1 MCVSY
6 FDLVQLYG
14 FGARGAIRD
23 PVTLSKPLRSLL
35 QKGCRAAT
43 GAPDCSVSGG
53 QPQLHDLTSGLHLA
67 RRTTG
72 VGLVSSS
79 CTCTALVACL
89 PRPRWIIPWP
99 GTRSVH
105 TRCPSLHGW
114 MEYKVNRHKHSG
126 LQSTPAQ
133 GTACHSMTRSSAPSI
148 HRSHPRITPRVTQAP
163 DPCRR
168 TCRPPRRQPR
178 THVCCLCHRT
188 HPRLCLKV
196 NLHIGPTA
204 CKLTVPL
211 PFADVAFC
219 REQRPFLPANLKNAE
234 REQTLGMRMDCV
246 DMKSLECG
254 SSEPCTG
261 AHRPSTQYE
270 PWALGPQARGSY
282 P

>member
-1 MCVSY
+1 MSP
-6 FDLVQLYG
+6 F
-14 FGARGAIRD
+14 
-23 PVTLSKPLRSLL
+23 TLSQNRYGIPAAE
-35 QKGCRAAT
+35 QVAAAT
-43 GAPDCSVSGG
+43 GAPIAAYLTH
-53 QPQLHDLTSGLHLA
+53 PQLHDLKGRGAVA
-67 RRTTG
+67 RRTPTDDKHCR

-79 CTCTALVACL
+79 CPCSTALVACL
-89 PRPRWIIPWP
+89 PRHRWIIPWP

-133 GTACHSMTRSSAPSI
+133 GTVACHSMTRSSAPFI
-148 HRSHPRITPRVTQAP
+148 LRSHPRITPRVTQAP

-246 DMKSLECG
+246 DMKS
-254 SSEPCTG
+254 
-261 AHRPSTQYE
+261 HRV
-270 PWALGPQARGSY
+270 PQQ
-282 P
+282 